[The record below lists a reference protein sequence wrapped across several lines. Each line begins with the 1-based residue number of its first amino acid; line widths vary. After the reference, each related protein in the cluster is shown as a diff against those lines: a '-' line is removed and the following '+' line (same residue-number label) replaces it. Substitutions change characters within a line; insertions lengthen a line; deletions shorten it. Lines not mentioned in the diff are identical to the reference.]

1 MLWRRLAELVTSIE
15 AAFVKH
21 LSGGLVRVEWLK
33 HTLRVIKLC

>member
-1 MLWRRLAELVTSIE
+1 VGELVTSIE

-33 HTLRVIKLC
+33 HTLKVIKLC